1 LTRDFVQRILLSV
14 NPSKLEGNKLKLR
27 LVRAALA
34 VSMACGVM
42 AAQSQRAANAT
53 AYPTGTHLQLVREF
67 YAAEDGLPSNE
78 IRAVAVTRGGTV
90 LAVAGN
96 SVVRTK
102 RGAGLRKEW
111 IADTGPSNV
120 TALLGPPREVEALA
134 GAADGVWILSQDQW
148 RKEEGSPANVIAF
161 ATEPS
166 GIVWALAPSGVWRRV
181 QDWQKVHE
189 LDEDIVGP
197 RSLLPSGTNDCFVS
211 AESGLF
217 GLMGKRKYWLGLEIR
232 PGGLLSSKV
241 RALARL
247 DADHFLI
254 ATDKGFNLSNGTTGW
269 NKFTGAEGLPILDL
283 TTAAVGLNAATNPGE
298 GEGEAAWSTAPVWL
312 GSDQGLVRWEAGR
325 FTYFAGKRWLPDD
338 RVTAIAP
345 ASDGS
350 VWVGTPKGLAHI
362 FQRRLS
368 LAEKAGILQQKVEAR
383 ERRHGFVT
391 EMQLRA
397 PGVLE
402 GALQEISDN
411 DGLWTSLYVASQ
423 SFRYAVTK
431 SAEAR
436 AQAWRS
442 MQAVLRLESL
452 TGISGFPARAICH
465 VREPQFSSRSIR
477 SHREWHESPGE
488 KDWLWK
494 GDTSSDEIDGHYF
507 GWYVFHELAADED
520 QQRQVRATCKRV
532 TDHILDHGYYLVDV
546 DKQPTTWGV
555 WAPEKLND
563 DPKWW
568 HERGLNSLEILSHL
582 KVAMRLVGEPRYEQA
597 YRELIRKHHYAL
609 NTVNAKVPGAVSHD
623 NQLLFLAY
631 YPLLQLERDPGLRAL
646 YLASLQRAWNS
657 ERRTENPLWNFIY
670 GASTGES
677 CDVEAAVQTLRE
689 IPLDFIRWKTR
700 NSHRADLKYDPLP
713 EHDGSKRLGK
723 PLPFTE
729 RPVRNWDSNPYL
741 VDDGND
747 LTEADPTVW
756 LLPYWMGRYHRLIQ

>member
-1 LTRDFVQRILLSV
+1 
-14 NPSKLEGNKLKLR
+14 
-27 LVRAALA
+27 
-34 VSMACGVM
+34 
-42 AAQSQRAANAT
+42 
-53 AYPTGTHLQLVREF
+53 
-67 YAAEDGLPSNE
+67 
-78 IRAVAVTRGGTV
+78 
-90 LAVAGN
+90 
-96 SVVRTK
+96 
-102 RGAGLRKEW
+102 
-111 IADTGPSNV
+111 
-120 TALLGPPREVEALA
+120 
-134 GAADGVWILSQDQW
+134 
-148 RKEEGSPANVIAF
+148 
-161 ATEPS
+161 
-166 GIVWALAPSGVWRRV
+166 
-181 QDWQKVHE
+181 
-189 LDEDIVGP
+189 
-197 RSLLPSGTNDCFVS
+197 
-211 AESGLF
+211 
-217 GLMGKRKYWLGLEIR
+217 MGKRKYWLGLEIR